1 MHILVV
7 DIGGT
12 NVKMLASGQEV
23 PRKFP
28 SPVYSAVMVCVPWDR
43 AEVVKLPT
51 PPGLPRLA
59 GEPSGRPS
67 HLNWTVPL
75 GIPLP
80 GATADSVAAKVRFE
94 PVGDGLA
101 EEVTL
106 LSTEAGVMA
115 KVPSAN
121 TKS

>member
-1 MHILVV
+1 MLMTWLAPRPLV
-7 DIGGT
+7 
-12 NVKMLASGQEV
+12 V

-28 SPVYSAVMVCVPWDR
+28 SPAYSAVMVCVPWDS

-80 GATADSVAAKVRFE
+80 GATSESVAVKVRFE
-94 PVGDGLA
+94 PVRHGVG
-101 EEVTL
+101 EEGTL
-106 LSTEAGVMA
+106 FR
-115 KVPSAN
+115 N
-121 TKS
+121 

>member
-1 MHILVV
+1 
-7 DIGGT
+7 
-12 NVKMLASGQEV
+12 
-23 PRKFP
+23 KFP
-28 SPVYSAVMVCVPWDR
+28 SPLYSAVMAWVPWDR

-80 GATADSVAAKVRFE
+80 GATAESVAVKVRFE
-94 PVGDGLA
+94 PVGDGFA
-101 EEVTL
+101 EEVKL
-106 LSTEAGVMA
+106 LSTEAGVMVKAPSTNA
-115 KVPSAN
+115 KS
-121 TKS
+121 

>member
-1 MHILVV
+1 MLMTWIAPRPLVV
-7 DIGGT
+7 P
-12 NVKMLASGQEV
+12 K
-23 PRKFP
+23 KFP
-28 SPVYSAVMVCVPWDR
+28 SPVYSAVMGCVPWDR
-43 AEVVKLPT
+43 AEVVKLAT
-51 PPGLPRLA
+51 PLPRLA

-80 GATADSVAAKVRFE
+80 SATAESVAVKVRFE

-115 KVPSAN
+115 RVPSAN